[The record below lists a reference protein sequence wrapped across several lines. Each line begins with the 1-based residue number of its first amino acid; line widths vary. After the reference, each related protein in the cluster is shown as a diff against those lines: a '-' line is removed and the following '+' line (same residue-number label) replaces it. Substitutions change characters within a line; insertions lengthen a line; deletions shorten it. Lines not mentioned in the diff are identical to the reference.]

1 MKFLSIWLAV
11 ALLVFSAA
19 AAFADEMV
27 SLKVGYQTLS
37 PGGTFSGDSGGL
49 ETSIDMDDDI
59 DFDDSQEVTAEIA
72 LQLGN
77 SRLSFNYLP
86 ISFAGTGVGDFTFN
100 GQDFSGSV
108 KGDVSA
114 DIYDI
119 SYSYNLLNLDDL
131 PTRLQLGFEVA
142 VKIIEGEAS
151 LSETSTTVEESV
163 SGTAPIP
170 TLGLRTRVALAD
182 FIGLIGRVGYMEYDD
197 NSFVDAEAQLEF
209 SPFPMTGIYAGYRI
223 FDLEVNESDLLLDVD
238 FSGPYLGVFARF

>member
-1 MKFLSIWLAV
+1 M
-11 ALLVFSAA
+11 FSAGA
-19 AAFADEMV
+19 ALADEMV
-27 SLKVGYQTLS
+27 SLKVGYQSLS
-37 PGGTFSGDSGGL
+37 PSGTFAGESGGV

-59 DFDDSQEVTAEIA
+59 DFDDSDDVTAEIA

-86 ISFAGTGVGDFTFN
+86 IRFTGTGVGDFTFN
-100 GQDFSGSV
+100 GQNFSGNV
-108 KGDVSA
+108 KGEVSA

-119 SYSYNLLNLDDL
+119 GYSYNVLNLDDL
-131 PTRLQLGFEVA
+131 PTRLQLGLEVA

-151 LSETSTTVEESV
+151 ITGSTDALPFVVTTESV
-163 SGTAPIP
+163 SGTAAIP

-238 FSGPYLGVFARF
+238 FTGPYIGAFARF